1 MRNNWPTATAG
12 VAPQYC
18 FCPKV
23 PVKGGKKREKWKTL
37 EEGRSWKVMAWGG
50 DATASGR
57 CGEAVTVG
65 RADDGSEEWDHFRS
79 GLHWMIWTISVR
91 QGVLILS

>member
-1 MRNNWPTATAG
+1 
-12 VAPQYC
+12 
-18 FCPKV
+18 
-23 PVKGGKKREKWKTL
+23 
-37 EEGRSWKVMAWGG
+37 MAWGG